1 MRKLIGVPKRYRK
14 FSGRQA
20 FIGLLLAAL
29 AVIVAILITMSQSHH

>member
-1 MRKLIGVPKRYRK
+1 MSRVRGVPPRYRK
-14 FSGRQA
+14 FSWRQA